1 MKLKFFGILLCPL
14 LSLPCVHAQEIK
26 TPNQQQIDSGFY
38 FSGEIIDPIE
48 VSPEFSGGQDS
59 LTIFLKENIHYPE
72 AARDAKIEGVVY
84 VTFII
89 ETDGSVSNLKIARSI
104 GYGCDEEAMRVVQ
117 AMPVW
122 KPGTQSG
129 KPVRMQY
136 ILPVRFP
143 PENVDK

>member
-1 MKLKFFGILLCPL
+1 ML
-14 LSLPCVHAQEIK
+14 HAQEIK
-26 TPNQQQIDSGFY
+26 IQNQQQIDSGYY

-48 VSPEFSGGQDS
+48 VSPEFPGGQDS

-72 AARDAKIEGVVY
+72 TARETKIEGVVY
-84 VTFII
+84 VSFII
-89 ETDGSVSNLKIARSI
+89 ETDGSVSNVKIARSI
-104 GYGCDEEAMRVVQ
+104 GYGCDEEAVRVVQ

-136 ILPVRFP
+136 NLPVRFP
-143 PENVDK
+143 HENPDN